1 MVESMVKLN
10 KKTSWF
16 RAHSEVKV
24 GNWTVDSTESEMIL
38 RLETKTSMI
47 FVDTNGLIIMKFV
60 FISYI
65 LKSEVF

>member
-1 MVESMVKLN
+1 M
-10 KKTSWF
+10 
-16 RAHSEVKV
+16 KV
-24 GNWTVDSTESEMIL
+24 GNRTVDSTESEMII